1 MTHKLDYRESLM
13 ALTTI
18 VAWADGENQ
27 DAEVDARVQMIL
39 EEKISDTVIDAFK
52 IKYDEIGSNEK
63 LFELAVL
70 ALNGESTEKK
80 AGALAWMWQVAN
92 VAEEGV
98 RGRLDYIEDVWKNNK
113 DNVDL
118 AELKWINRAKKDLD
132 VELADFKTAFSKISK
147 AGRII

>member
-1 MTHKLDYRESLM
+1 MTHKLDYNEALM

-39 EEKISDTVIDAFK
+39 EEKISDTLIDAFK
-52 IKYDEIGSNEK
+52 IKYDEIGDNEK
-63 LFELAVL
+63 LFGLAIL
-70 ALNGESTEKK
+70 AINNENTEKK
-80 AGALAWMWQVAN
+80 AKALAWMWQVAN

-98 RGRLDYIEDVWKNNK
+98 RGRLDYIEDVWKSNK

-118 AELKWINRAKKDLD
+118 AELKWINRAKKDLAID
-132 VELADFKTAFSKISK
+132 LADFKIAFSKISK
-147 AGRII
+147 ADRII